1 VIDAEALRHFSFF
14 ASFPAEQL
22 RRVAERLPIVS
33 SAANSTVF
41 AMGDVSASM
50 YLILQGQ
57 VKIHRTGEK
66 GEAVELGTLGP
77 NQTFGELAML
87 SREPRM
93 ATVTALTDSRF
104 LVMERPLLLDMLRDA
119 PPEAILDMF
128 AVLSRQIR
136 AANEGDFRKLLAS
149 RTLESQMEVEKQRG
163 LTQMVAGVAH
173 EINTPLGVAGTA
185 ASIVAREL
193 DKLEP
198 LAVDR
203 KSQSALADSREAL
216 GLLTGNL
223 ERAHKLVQDFKK
235 VSVSQL
241 SDEKEPLDLP
251 QAIRDTLNLAQVSLK
266 RSQVTVVFNHTLPPE
281 AHTWVGYRGYLSQIL
296 LNLLANVERYAYPA
310 GQGGAA
316 EVALALAGPG
326 EYELRVKDFGRGIPP
341 GNLDRVFEPFFTTG
355 RGAGGTGLGMTIV
368 YNLVTTALKG
378 RITLHSVVAQG
389 TDVQIVFPRVIPD

>member
-1 VIDAEALRHFSFF
+1 VIDAQALRHFAFF

-22 RRVAERLPIVS
+22 QRVAERLPIVP
-33 SAANSTVF
+33 AAAHSTVF
-41 AMGDVSASM
+41 AMGDVSATM
-50 YLILQGQ
+50 YLILEGQ
-57 VKIHRTGEK
+57 VKIHRSGEK
-66 GEAVELGTLGP
+66 GEVVELGTLGP

-87 SREPRM
+87 SHEPRM
-93 ATVTALTDSRF
+93 ATVTTLSDSRF
-104 LVMERPLLLDMLRDA
+104 LIMERPVLLDMLRDA

-149 RTLESQMEVEKQRG
+149 RTLESQMEAEKQRG

-185 ASIVAREL
+185 ASIIAREL
-193 DKLEP
+193 DKLEA

-203 KSQSALADSREAL
+203 KSKSALADIHEAL
-216 GLLTGNL
+216 GLLSGNL

-241 SDEKEPLDLP
+241 SDAREPLDLP
-251 QAIRDTLNLAQVSLK
+251 EAIGDTLNLAQVSLK
-266 RSQVTVVFNHTLPPE
+266 RSQIRVAFQNNLPAG

-296 LNLLANVERYAYPA
+296 LNLLTNVERYAYPA

-316 EVALALAGPG
+316 EVVVGLAGPDN
-326 EYELRVKDFGRGIPP
+326 YELRVRDFGRGIPP
-341 GNLDRVFEPFFTTG
+341 EHLARVFEPFFTTG
-355 RGAGGTGLGMTIV
+355 RGAGGSGLGMTIV

-378 RITLHSVVAQG
+378 RIAVHSVVGQG
-389 TDVQIVFPRVIPD
+389 TDVHIVFPQVIPD